1 MKGVAAYISSKKLTQ
16 ILVFYFAVGVAGLV
30 IPASREFFMKAV
42 PFTLLGSLIILLLHH
57 GKFTSRTIL
66 AGLLIFAAGFGL
78 EVIGVATGLLFG
90 EYQYGATLGLKLF
103 HTPLVIG
110 VNWLILIYCSMVI
123 AGRFMEPLYFRA
135 IVAGSMMVIYDIAL
149 EPVAIRLDMWSWSG
163 GAVPLHN
170 YLAWFVIAVA
180 LGYLAGKMK
189 FARAEN
195 KLAAPLFFIQLAFFI
210 ALDLWIVAEKIWG

>member
-1 MKGVAAYISSKKLTQ
+1 MKGIAAYISSKKLTG
-16 ILVFYFAVGVAGLV
+16 ILAWYFAVGLAGLI
-30 IPASREFFMKAV
+30 IPASRELFMKAI
-42 PFTLLGSLIILLLHH
+42 PFTLLGSLTILFLHH

-90 EYQYGATLGLKLF
+90 EYHYGATLGLKLF

-110 VNWLILIYCSMVI
+110 VNWLMLIYCSMVM
-123 AGRFMEPLYFRA
+123 AGRFVEPLYFRA

-163 GAVPLHN
+163 GAVPLQN

-180 LGYLAGKMK
+180 LAYLAGKMK
-189 FARAEN
+189 LARAEN
-195 KLAAPLFFIQLAFFI
+195 KLATPLFFIQLTFFI

>member
-30 IPASREFFMKAV
+30 IPASRELFMKAV

-123 AGRFMEPLYFRA
+123 AARFVEPLYFRA

-163 GAVPLHN
+163 GTVPLQS
-170 YLAWFVIAVA
+170 YLAWFVIAVV

-189 FARAEN
+189 LAKAEN